1 MRMSNF
7 IIYHVVDGVRKLAR
21 SNTMATSTPLEE
33 PPAALAKR
41 IEDFVSAIERPI
53 IAVPA
58 ARLAGYQLY
67 SIKTL
72 AFTHSGREG
81 FGGPRVFCPEGW
93 TSFVKDGRRPEWSQK
108 QGGSYAEFTARI
120 PA

>member
-1 MRMSNF
+1 VVSNF

-33 PPAALAKR
+33 PAALAKR

-58 ARLAGYQLY
+58 ARLAGYQPY
-67 SIKTL
+67 SIETL
-72 AFTHSGREG
+72 AFTHSGRKG
-81 FGGPRVFCPEGW
+81 SAARVSFAQRVGPA
-93 TSFVKDGRRPEWSQK
+93 S
-108 QGGSYAEFTARI
+108 
-120 PA
+120 